1 MPDGSL
7 PNTQT
12 LPDIDSYFRPTLNE
26 RARMGFVSAVR
37 KHVLVEKQGEMKR
50 EYEDIAVPAYKAAT
64 GHAPRNGDE
73 AETAMDGRLVYSV
86 YGALRYNAQ
95 EMVWA
100 SVQEPV
106 ERTLPE
112 MISLA
117 QKAAAENPTGGSLR
131 LDPTL
136 EVPRYVS
143 ALDVHLIPGCFH
155 SEYTKDDV
163 AQGAVVSFGGM
174 VFSGA
179 LGWRQ
184 GLKGKYGAVGESVS
198 HYIHSKYPNFKPKR
212 ILDMGTAS
220 GKNLMPY
227 ADTYLGAEIYGIDV
241 AAPLLRYGHAK
252 AEAAGLPIHFSQ
264 QNAETADFP
273 DGYFDLIVSSFFFH
287 EVPVKSTKAI
297 LKECHRLLAKGGMM
311 AHMELPPR
319 KSCTP
324 YVNFFWDWDTL
335 NNNEPAY
342 SAFRASDPTV
352 LSTEAGFKSG
362 TCFELVI
369 PNRATFGDDKFAK
382 FVKGEMPPPPHGGGG
397 WFIFGAVK

>member
-12 LPDIDSYFRPTLNE
+12 LPDIDSYFRPTSNE
-26 RARMGFVSAVR
+26 RARMGFVSAMR

-50 EYEDIAVPAYKAAT
+50 EYEDIAVPAYKAKT

-106 ERTLPE
+106 ERTLPD

-184 GLKGKYGAVGESVS
+184 GLKGKYGAVGESVA
-198 HYIHSKYPNFKPKR
+198 HYIHSKYPDFKPKR

-227 ADTYLGAEIYGIDV
+227 ADTFPGAEIYGIDV
-241 AAPLLRYGHAK
+241 AAPLLRFGHAK

-287 EVPVKSTKAI
+287 EVPVKSTKVI
-297 LKECHRLLAKGGMM
+297 LKECHRLLAKGGIM

-352 LSTEAGFKSG
+352 LSTEAGFKAG

-369 PNRATFGDDKFAK
+369 PNRATFGDDNFAK

-397 WFIFGAVK
+397 WFIFGSVK